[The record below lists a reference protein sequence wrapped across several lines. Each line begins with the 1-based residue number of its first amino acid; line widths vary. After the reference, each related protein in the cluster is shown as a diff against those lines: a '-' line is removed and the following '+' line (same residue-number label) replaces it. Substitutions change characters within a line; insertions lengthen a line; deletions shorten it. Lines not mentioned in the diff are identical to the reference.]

1 MWGLQRDQVG
11 AGDEDGRGMMAM
23 ASKAKI
29 TTAVRLAGRRLR
41 TFVHPNVIVGKAPPN
56 VHADWDLPVKVRDG
70 TTLRVNVFR
79 PSEPGIYPVIMS
91 AHPYGKDR
99 IPARSRSGRAAN
111 FQYRLFPQPEP
122 VSFSEWTSW
131 EAPDPG
137 VWVPRG
143 YVVVNADLRGGGT
156 SEGTGDVFSDEEA
169 QDYYDL
175 IEWAGVQPWSNG
187 RVGLDGVSYLC
198 MSQYKVAALNP
209 PHLAAICPWE
219 GFSDLYRDF
228 TRPGGSREDGFS
240 IVWSKGT
247 SKVARLRSDFRREVC
262 ARPERD
268 EWYRSKTPDLERIQ
282 VPMLVCASF
291 SDHSLHS
298 RGSFE
303 LFRRAAS
310 TQKWLYTHRSG
321 KWSTYYSQRATA
333 ARIAFFDRF
342 LKGVANGW
350 DQKPSV
356 HLEIHDGGPDPVAVV
371 EEDAWPPGN
380 LNWRP
385 LWLDTGNR
393 VLGEASPAA
402 QSQVAFSSRNILRF
416 QWSVPE
422 DMDVIGPMA
431 LRLWIK
437 AQDASDPVLF
447 AGIRKFRAGAE
458 VTFEGSY
465 GFSGDIVSKGW
476 QRAAHRE
483 IDDRLS
489 TPAQPVHTHAR
500 AEPLAEGEIA
510 PIDIELRQHATRFL
524 QGDILQLDLRGN
536 WHFPRDPLFGQ
547 FPAFYAPSP
556 KGNWALLSGGGYDSH
571 LLLGSRAISATAAQV
586 ARQG

>member
-1 MWGLQRDQVG
+1 
-11 AGDEDGRGMMAM
+11 MMAR
-23 ASKAKI
+23 ARKAKVAAI
-29 TTAVRLAGRRLR
+29 LRLAGRRLR
-41 TFVHPNVIVGKAPPN
+41 TFIHPNVTVTSVPPN
-56 VHADWDLPVKVRDG
+56 VHADWNLPVKVRDG

-79 PSEPGIYPVIMS
+79 PNEPGTYPVIMS

-99 IPARSRSGRAAN
+99 IPARSRSGSAAN

-122 VSFSEWTSW
+122 VSFSEWTNW

-156 SEGTGDVFSDEEA
+156 SEGSGDLFSDEEA

-175 IEWAGVQPWSNG
+175 IEWAGAQPWSNG

-228 TRPGGSREDGFS
+228 VRPGGSREDGFS
-240 IVWSKGT
+240 IIWSKGT
-247 SKVARLRSDFRREVC
+247 SKVARLRGDLRREIC
-262 ARPERD
+262 ARTERD
-268 EWYRSKTPDLERIQ
+268 EWYRSKTPNLERIK

-303 LFRRAAS
+303 VFRRTAS
-310 TQKWLYTHRSG
+310 TQKWLYTHRGG
-321 KWSTYYSQRATA
+321 KWSTYYSPRATA
-333 ARIAFFDRF
+333 ARIGFFDRF
-342 LKGVANGW
+342 LKGVADGW
-350 DQKPSV
+350 DQRPSV
-356 HLEIHDGGPDPVAVV
+356 HLEIHDSGPHPAAIVQ
-371 EEDAWPPGN
+371 EDAWPPGN

-385 LWLDTGNR
+385 LWLDAR
-393 VLGEASPAA
+393 DMALREASPTA
-402 QSQVAFSSRNILRF
+402 QSQAAFSSRSGLRF

-422 DMDVIGPMA
+422 DIDVIGPMA

-437 AQDASDPVLF
+437 AQDASDLVLF

-458 VTFEGSY
+458 VTFEGSF
-465 GFSGDIVSKGW
+465 GFSGDMVSKGW

-483 IDDRLS
+483 IDDHLS
-489 TPAQPVHTHAR
+489 IPAQPVHTHDR
-500 AEPLAEGEIA
+500 AEPLARGEIA
-510 PIDIELRQHATRFL
+510 RIDIALRQHATRFL
-524 QGDILQLDLRGN
+524 KGDLLQLDVRGN
-536 WHFPRDPLFGQ
+536 WHFPRNPLFGQ
-547 FPAFYAPSP
+547 FPTFYAPSP
-556 KGNWALLSGGGYDSH
+556 KGNWVLLSGGGHDSH
-571 LLLGSRAISATAAQV
+571 LLLGSRAISVTAAQA
-586 ARQG
+586 ARHS

>member
-1 MWGLQRDQVG
+1 M
-11 AGDEDGRGMMAM
+11 DGKSHNRGSFGGPA
-23 ASKAKI
+23 AANLI
-29 TTAVRLAGRRLR
+29 
-41 TFVHPNVIVGKAPPN
+41 HPNVIVGEAPPN
-56 VHADWDLPVKVRDG
+56 VHAEWNLPVKVRDG

-79 PSEPGIYPVIMS
+79 PNEPGTYPVIMS

-99 IPARSRSGRAAN
+99 IPAHSRSGHAVN
-111 FQYRLFPQPEP
+111 PQYRMFPQPEP
-122 VSFSEWTSW
+122 IAFSAWTSW

-156 SEGTGDVFSDEEA
+156 AEGTGALFSDEEA

-228 TRPGGSREDGFS
+228 ARPGGSREDGFT

-247 SKVARLRSDFRREVC
+247 SKIARLRDDFRREVQE
-262 ARPERD
+262 RTERD
-268 EWYRSKTPDLERIQ
+268 EWYRSKTPNLERIK
-282 VPMLVCASF
+282 VPMLVCGSF

-310 TQKWLYTHRSG
+310 TQKWLYTHRGG
-321 KWSTYYSQRATA
+321 KWSTYYSERATA
-333 ARIAFFDRF
+333 ARVGFFDHF

-350 DQKPSV
+350 DQRPSV
-356 HLEIHDGGPDPVAVV
+356 HLEIHDSGPNPAAVV

-380 LNWRP
+380 LDWRP
-385 LWLDTGNR
+385 LWLDAR
-393 VLGEASPAA
+393 DMALGVASPAT
-402 QSQVAFSSRNILRF
+402 QSQAALSSRSGLRF

-422 DMDVIGPMA
+422 DIDVIGPMA

-447 AGIRKFRAGAE
+447 AGIRKFRAGVE
-458 VTFEGSY
+458 VTFEGSF
-465 GFSGDIVSKGW
+465 GFSADMASKGW

-483 IDDRLS
+483 LDAHLS
-489 TPAQPVHTHAR
+489 IPTQPVHTHDR
-500 AEPLAEGEIA
+500 AEPLKRGEIA
-510 PIDIELRQHATRFL
+510 RIDIELRQHATRFL
-524 QGDILQLDLRGN
+524 KGDFCSSTYACN
-536 WHFPRDPLFGQ
+536 WHFPRDPFFGQ

-556 KGNWALLSGGGYDSH
+556 KANWVLLSGGEYNSH
-571 LLLGSRAISATAAQV
+571 LLLGSRAISATAA
-586 ARQG
+586 RPGRS

>member
-1 MWGLQRDQVG
+1 
-11 AGDEDGRGMMAM
+11 
-23 ASKAKI
+23 
-29 TTAVRLAGRRLR
+29 
-41 TFVHPNVIVGKAPPN
+41 
-56 VHADWDLPVKVRDG
+56 
-70 TTLRVNVFR
+70 
-79 PSEPGIYPVIMS
+79 MS

-99 IPARSRSGRAAN
+99 IPAKSRNGRAAN

-122 VSFSEWTSW
+122 VSFSAWTSW

-137 VWVPRG
+137 VWVPHG

-156 SEGTGDVFSDEEA
+156 SEGTGDLFSDEEA

-175 IEWAGVQPWSNG
+175 IEWAAVQPWSSG

-228 TRPGGSREDGFS
+228 VRPGGSREDGFS

-247 SKVARLRSDFRREVC
+247 SKVARLRGDLRQEIR

-268 EWYRSKTPDLERIQ
+268 AWYRSKTPDLERIR
-282 VPMLVCASF
+282 VPMLVCGSF

-303 LFRRAAS
+303 VFRRAGS
-310 TQKWLYTHRSG
+310 TQKWLYTHRGG
-321 KWSTYYSQRATA
+321 KWSTYYSARATA
-333 ARIAFFDRF
+333 ARIGFFDHF

-350 DQKPSV
+350 DQRPAV
-356 HLEIHDGGPDPVAVV
+356 HLEIHDDGPAPAAVV
-371 EEDAWPPGN
+371 QEDAWPPAN
-380 LNWRP
+380 LDWRP
-385 LWLDTGNR
+385 LWLDAR
-393 VLGEASPAA
+393 DRALREASPAA
-402 QSQVAFSSRNILRF
+402 RSQAAFSSRSGLRF

-437 AQDASDPVLF
+437 AQDAGDLVLF

-458 VTFEGSY
+458 VTFEGSF

-489 TPAQPVHTHAR
+489 SPAQPVHTHDR
-500 AEPLAEGEIA
+500 AAPLASGEIA
-510 PIDIELRQHATRFL
+510 RVDIALRQQATRFL
-524 QGDILQLDLRGN
+524 KGDLLQLDVRGD
-536 WHFPRDPLFGQ
+536 WHFPRNPLSGQ
-547 FPAFYAPSP
+547 FPTFYAPSP
-556 KGNWALLSGGGYDSH
+556 KGNWVLLSGGGHDSH
-571 LLLGSRAISATAAQV
+571 LLFGSRAISVTAAQA
-586 ARQG
+586 ARHG

>member
-1 MWGLQRDQVG
+1 
-11 AGDEDGRGMMAM
+11 MMT
-23 ASKAKI
+23 STWTAKI
-29 TTAVRLAGRRLR
+29 AAAVRLAGRRLR
-41 TFVHPNVIVGKAPPN
+41 TFIHPNVTVSKVPPN
-56 VHADWDLPVKVRDG
+56 VHADWNLPVKVRDG
-70 TTLRVNVFR
+70 TTLHVNVFR
-79 PSEPGIYPVIMS
+79 PNEPGTYPVIMS
-91 AHPYGKDR
+91 AHPYGKDH

-111 FQYRLFPQPEP
+111 PQYRLFPQPEP
-122 VSFSEWTSW
+122 VSLSEWTSW

-156 SEGTGDVFSDEEA
+156 SEGTGDLFSDEEA

-228 TRPGGSREDGFS
+228 ARPGGSREDGFS
-240 IVWSKGT
+240 VIWNKGT
-247 SKVARLRSDFRREVC
+247 SKVARLRGDLRREIC

-268 EWYRSKTPDLERIQ
+268 EWYRSRTPNIERIR

-303 LFRRAAS
+303 VFRRAAS
-310 TQKWLYTHRSG
+310 TQKWLYTHRGG
-321 KWSTYYSQRATA
+321 KWSTYYSARATA
-333 ARIAFFDRF
+333 ARIGFFDPF

-350 DQKPSV
+350 DQRPPV
-356 HLEIHDGGPDPVAVV
+356 HCEIHDSGPYPAAIV

-385 LWLDTGNR
+385 LWLDAR
-393 VLGEASPAA
+393 DMALKDASPAA
-402 QSQVAFSSRNILRF
+402 QSQVAFSSRGILRF

-422 DMDVIGPMA
+422 DIDVIGPMA

-437 AQDASDPVLF
+437 AQDASDLVLF

-465 GFSGDIVSKGW
+465 GFSGDMVSKGW

-483 IDDRLS
+483 IDDHLS
-489 TPAQPVHTHAR
+489 TPAQPVHTHVR

-510 PIDIELRQHATRFL
+510 RIDIALRQHATRFL
-524 QGDILQLDLRGN
+524 KGDILQLDLRGN

-556 KGNWALLSGGGYDSH
+556 KGNWILLSGGGYDSH
-571 LLLGSRAISATAAQV
+571 LLLGSRAISVTAAQ
-586 ARQG
+586 AERHG

>member
-1 MWGLQRDQVG
+1 MG
-11 AGDEDGRGMMAM
+11 AWTARAAAAM
-23 ASKAKI
+23 
-29 TTAVRLAGRRLR
+29 RLAGKRLR
-41 TFVHPNVIVGKAPPN
+41 TLVHPNVIVGKAPPN
-56 VHADWDLPVKVRDG
+56 VHADWNLPVKVRDG

-79 PSEPGIYPVIMS
+79 PSEPGTYPVIMS

-111 FQYRLFPQPEP
+111 PQYRLFPQPEP
-122 VSFSEWTSW
+122 VSLSEWTSW

-156 SEGTGDVFSDEEA
+156 SEGTGDLLSDEEA

-198 MSQYKVAALNP
+198 ISQYKVAALHP

-228 TRPGGSREDGFS
+228 VRPGGSREDGFS
-240 IVWSKGT
+240 VIWSKGT
-247 SKVARLRSDFRREVC
+247 SKVARLRGDLRQEIRT
-262 ARPERD
+262 RPERD
-268 EWYRSKTPDLERIQ
+268 EWYRSRTPDIERIQ

-310 TQKWLYTHRSG
+310 TQKWLYTHRGG
-321 KWSTYYSQRATA
+321 KWSTYYSPQATA
-333 ARIAFFDRF
+333 ARIDFFDHF

-350 DQKPSV
+350 DRRPSV
-356 HLEIHDGGPDPVAVV
+356 HLEIHDSGPDPAAVV
-371 EEDAWPPGN
+371 QEEAWPPGN
-380 LNWRP
+380 LDWRP
-385 LWLDTGNR
+385 LWLDAR
-393 VLGEASPAA
+393 DMALGEASPAA
-402 QSQVAFSSRNILRF
+402 QSQIAFSSRGTLRF
-416 QWSVPE
+416 RWTVPD

-437 AQDASDPVLF
+437 ARGASDPVLF

-465 GFSGDIVSKGW
+465 GFSGDMVSKGW

-483 IDDRLS
+483 IDDHLS
-489 TPAQPVHTHAR
+489 TPAQPVHTHAH
-500 AEPLAEGEIA
+500 AEPLAESEIA
-510 PIDIELRQHATRFL
+510 RIDIALRQHATRFL
-524 QGDILQLDLRGN
+524 KGDILQLDLRGN

-556 KGNWALLSGGGYDSH
+556 GGNWVLLSGGGYDSH
-571 LLLGSRAISATAAQV
+571 LFLGSRATAVAATQAE
-586 ARQG
+586 RHG